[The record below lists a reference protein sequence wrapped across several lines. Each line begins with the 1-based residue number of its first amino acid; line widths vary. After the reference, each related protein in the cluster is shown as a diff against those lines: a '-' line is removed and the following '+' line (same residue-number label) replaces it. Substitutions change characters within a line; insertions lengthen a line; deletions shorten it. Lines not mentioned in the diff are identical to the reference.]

1 MIITAHNQSRKMAF
15 LAKNAFALRCYIKN
29 DGSKT
34 QAEDDK
40 AQDNHRKSNKFVKS
54 YEVSLG
60 FTDSS
65 VVAAASPSRALPA
78 KEIALLKI
86 A

>member
-1 MIITAHNQSRKMAF
+1 MTAPKRKQKMIRH
-15 LAKNAFALRCYIKN
+15 
-29 DGSKT
+29 
-34 QAEDDK
+34 
-40 AQDNHRKSNKFVKS
+40 QDNHRKSNEFVKS

-86 A
+86 V

>member
-15 LAKNAFALRCYIKN
+15 LAKNAFALRCYIKH

-40 AQDNHRKSNKFVKS
+40 A
-54 YEVSLG
+54 
-60 FTDSS
+60 
-65 VVAAASPSRALPA
+65 SRQS
-78 KEIALLKI
+78 
-86 A
+86 